1 MADPESPRSRDVR
14 EGVGPVLAAPPDV
27 DAHSG
32 PSSGLPTAVRTGR
45 RRIGA
50 GPSCELVTP
59 EERYAATS
67 ERLLLEHGNQWMKQR
82 PRFFWRTSAIHVVL
96 TWAAGLSLGRLALV
110 AAVHA
115 FLQLHFVFLARRAHR
130 VPFERHEILRTSL
143 VMMASNGVIVA
154 ATGGLV
160 SPFLPSIFATVVICA
175 SAFGAAAETRAMLAI
190 FVALLV
196 FLGVLPDALTGGPW
210 PTEWY
215 RIALIGSL
223 AYSVWL
229 AASKIIETTD
239 VYVRAGTLAAAARD
253 ELLAART
260 ERVNALEGM
269 AARVA
274 HDLKN
279 PLAAI
284 QGLTE
289 LLERQASDPRTAERL
304 HVVNEECARMGV
316 TIRDYLALS
325 RPIEDVAPVTQPIGP
340 IVDRVLT
347 LFDAR
352 AATSDVRLVRAEG
365 DAPADVD
372 APRLEEVLLNLVANA
387 IEASPRGRTIE
398 VGVRETQGGV
408 AIEVRDHGRGMSPHV
423 LARIGT
429 PYFTTREE
437 GTGLGVALS
446 RTIVKQ
452 HGGTL
457 SYESREGEGTLARIA
472 LPRAR
477 GETIPLAEAS

>member
-1 MADPESPRSRDVR
+1 M
-14 EGVGPVLAAPPDV
+14 
-27 DAHSG
+27 
-32 PSSGLPTAVRTGR
+32 PTAVRTGR

-347 LFDAR
+347 LFEAR